1 MLELW
6 CQFIWY
12 LCDGACRLPGPG
24 LVFSCLSNYQR
35 LAKQRTWL
43 SPFRVSPGT
52 EMRCSGSD
60 FCRFAKSSERKNVL
74 LQGLL
79 SGLAP
84 CRWRLHA
91 EVKEFT
97 VTVHV
102 FELQLMMSR
111 CQEYWRTLSS
121 ESHCESTLF
130 LVFISFLHFA
140 LFSFAGRHG
149 FGTNPSEPSSLS
161 WAGH

>member
-74 LQGLL
+74 LQACWVGWH
-79 SGLAP
+79 LAAGACMP
-84 CRWRLHA
+84 RWRN
-91 EVKEFT
+91 
-97 VTVHV
+97 
-102 FELQLMMSR
+102 LQLQYMFSSCSSW